1 MPKCILLV
9 DDNAVIRRM
18 LRAAFEQPGWEVCG
32 EAVNGQ
38 DAIDKAQDLKPDLI
52 VLDLS
57 MPVMNGLE
65 AAPVL
70 KRMLPTVPIILF
82 TLYGSDDLEQ
92 AASSA
97 GVTAVVSKNA
107 ALKMLVDQ
115 ARDLLEPRESD
126 SQSGKTRPSIKS
138 VESRVVP

>member
-1 MPKCILLV
+1 MPKRIFIV
-9 DDNAVIRRM
+9 DDNASVRRL
-18 LRAAFEQPGWEVCG
+18 LRAVFEQPGWEVCG

-38 DAIDKAQDLKPDLI
+38 DAIDKARESKPDLI

-57 MPVMNGLE
+57 MPIMNGIQ

-70 KRMLPTVPIILF
+70 KRVLPTVPIVLF

-97 GVTAVVSKNA
+97 GVAAVVSKNA

>member
-1 MPKCILLV
+1 MPKRIFIV
-9 DDNAVIRRM
+9 DDNASVRRL
-18 LRAAFEQPGWEVCG
+18 LRAAFEQPGWGVCG
-32 EAVNGQ
+32 EAANGRE
-38 DAIDKAQDLKPDLI
+38 AIDKAQDLKPHLI